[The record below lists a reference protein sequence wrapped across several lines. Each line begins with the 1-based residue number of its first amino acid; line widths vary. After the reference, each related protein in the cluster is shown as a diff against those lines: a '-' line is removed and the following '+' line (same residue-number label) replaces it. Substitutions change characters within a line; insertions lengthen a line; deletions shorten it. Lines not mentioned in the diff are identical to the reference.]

1 MMQFQGRPWE
11 NWYTNCTQNFP
22 LNSCELPKFGKKKQK
37 TGILYS
43 HQWPNF
49 GVKIPHTRF
58 KITLY
63 TVYPQTLA
71 DPVQCCQFWFSFS
84 MSRLW
89 YVNHTSNGITFW
101 KLGCNYFGPTRSEP
115 FLFYSV
121 RSVIQERNCRSCL
134 RLLLMNWSN
143 IPSWA
148 ISFFLLNNLRC
159 GFTTWNSACFV
170 PSHVFRLRS
179 KVNFISS
186 FWTSFWIR
194 NLYNSKIAL

>member
-1 MMQFQGRPWE
+1 MISNPILQ
-11 NWYTNCTQNFP
+11 WYDGY
-22 LNSCELPKFGKKKQK
+22 LYDAISGSAMGELVYKLYPEFSLKFVRNTKIRKKNKK

-43 HQWPNF
+43 HQVPNF

-101 KLGCNYFGPTRSEP
+101 KLGCSYFGPTRSEP
-115 FLFYSV
+115 FLFCSV

-148 ISFFLLNNLRC
+148 ISFF
-159 GFTTWNSACFV
+159 S
-170 PSHVFRLRS
+170 
-179 KVNFISS
+179 
-186 FWTSFWIR
+186 
-194 NLYNSKIAL
+194 